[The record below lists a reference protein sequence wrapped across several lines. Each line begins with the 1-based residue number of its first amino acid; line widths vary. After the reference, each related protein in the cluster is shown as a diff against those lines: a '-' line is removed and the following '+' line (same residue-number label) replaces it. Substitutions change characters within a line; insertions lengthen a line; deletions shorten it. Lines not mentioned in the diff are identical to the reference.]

1 MNFPVS
7 PLWWIWREHNGDN
20 PFTHFLSWYM
30 TQIWQHGIFY
40 ILEIPFGCEFETNV
54 NWNFLIFLPD
64 FPYFGPKYTVR
75 SLRIYPLI
83 LSSPFPPYP
92 SLWNVPSI
100 HWSSW
105 STITVFIEKQFDN
118 IYEDIKNVQM
128 LLIFNSQESILLK

>member
-7 PLWWIWREHNGDN
+7 PLWWIWREHSGDN
-20 PFTHFLSWYM
+20 PFTHFLSRYM

-75 SLRIYPLI
+75 FLRIYPLLFCPHLFHLTP
-83 LSSPFPPYP
+83 LSEMYLLSIDPPDQW
-92 SLWNVPSI
+92 LL
-100 HWSSW
+100 
-105 STITVFIEKQFDN
+105 FIEKQFDN

-128 LLIFNSQESILLK
+128 LLIFNSQESILL